1 MSYFAAAFSRS
12 SESDWQGFDVD
23 LDEVESL
30 DELADIV
37 HEAVEEADAEDET
50 VVLLLEQLDEWFAVV
65 RLDADEEPRVFV
77 SDAQAALR
85 HALGEVLLPDLL
97 PPIDE
102 DLDALAGSGPD
113 DELAD
118 TSEGASGL
126 AEGAATNGLLTRQ
139 SAPAG
144 PSGDPELLQDLG
156 MDARELD
163 TLTHP
168 GEVKPG
174 EALTVIA
181 EHLGFV
187 DALEAVR

>member
-12 SESDWQGFDVD
+12 SESDWEGFDVD

-30 DELADIV
+30 DELADAV
-37 HEAVEEADAEDET
+37 HEAVEEADAEDEM
-50 VVLLLEQLDEWFAVV
+50 VVLLLEQPEEWFAVV
-65 RLDADEEPRVFV
+65 RVDADEEPRVFV

-102 DLDALAGSGPD
+102 DLDALAGPGVG
-113 DELAD
+113 DESLD
-118 TSEGASGL
+118 TDAGEPGFTES
-126 AEGAATNGLLTRQ
+126 AATNALLTRQ

-144 PSGDPELLQDLG
+144 PSGDAGLLHDLG

-181 EHLGFV
+181 EQLGFV

>member
-1 MSYFAAAFSRS
+1 VSYFAAAFSRS
-12 SESDWQGFDVD
+12 SESDWEGFDVD

-30 DELADIV
+30 DELADAV
-37 HEAVEEADAEDET
+37 HEAVEEADAEDEM
-50 VVLLLEQLDEWFAVV
+50 VVLLLEQPDEWFAVV
-65 RLDADEEPRVFV
+65 RVDADEEPRVFV

-102 DLDALAGSGPD
+102 DLDALAGSRAD
-113 DELAD
+113 DESSD
-118 TSEGASGL
+118 TDAGEPGL
-126 AEGAATNGLLTRQ
+126 AEDAAANALLTRQ

-144 PSGDPELLQDLG
+144 PSGDAGLLRDLG

-181 EHLGFV
+181 EQLGFV
-187 DALEAVR
+187 DAFEAVR

>member
-1 MSYFAAAFSRS
+1 VSYFAAAFTRS

-30 DELADIV
+30 DELADVV
-37 HEAVEEADAEDET
+37 HEAAEDADAEDEV
-50 VVLLLEQLDEWFAVV
+50 VVLLLEQPDEWFAVV

-97 PPIDE
+97 PAIDE
-102 DLDALAGSGPD
+102 DLDALAGTAGEPSDYD
-113 DELAD
+113 DELAGVAGD
-118 TSEGASGL
+118 P
-126 AEGAATNGLLTRQ
+126 LLTRH
-139 SAPAG
+139 SPPAG
-144 PSGDPELLQDLG
+144 PSGDPEVLQDLG
-156 MDARELD
+156 MDGHDLD
-163 TLTHP
+163 LLTHP

-181 EHLGFV
+181 ERLDFV
-187 DALEAVR
+187 DAFEAVR